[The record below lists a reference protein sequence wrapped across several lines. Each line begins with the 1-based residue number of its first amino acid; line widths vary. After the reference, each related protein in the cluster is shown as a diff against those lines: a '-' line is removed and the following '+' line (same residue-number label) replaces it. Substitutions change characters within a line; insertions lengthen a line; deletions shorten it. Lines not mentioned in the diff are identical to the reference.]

1 MLKIKKVLN
10 SSVVLATDIEQREF
24 VLLGKG
30 IGYAKKAGELINE
43 QLANQIFIPIHNA
56 NMQRN
61 VQHFSEIPPIFIAI
75 TQDIVQFAKEC
86 KNIKLSN
93 SIFFS
98 LPDHLNFAVER
109 YKQNLMIPNR
119 VLWEIKQ
126 YYQDEFNV
134 GMYAINIL
142 NKQFDLKLGEDEAAN
157 ISFHIINAEQD
168 RPDNNALQKAT
179 LVSDIVSL
187 LQYSLSFKIDANNFA
202 FSRFIIHIKFFV
214 DRLFLS
220 QMLENDGDSTL
231 FTEIK
236 NKYPEA
242 MKYAFKINDYIEHQ
256 YHTVITNEELLYL
269 AIHIHRLMM
278 KSE

>member
-1 MLKIKKVLN
+1 LLKIKKVLN

-109 YKQNLMIPNR
+109 YKQKLMIPNR

>member
-1 MLKIKKVLN
+1 LLKIKKVLN

>member
-109 YKQNLMIPNR
+109 YKQKLMIPNR

>member
-75 TQDIVQFAKEC
+75 TQDIVQFAKEY

-109 YKQNLMIPNR
+109 YKQKLVIPNR